1 MDISDVRAAIEAF
14 EGDVENKRQGWEQR
28 YRTSQGEL
36 RTSQGEVERLKLENT
51 RLQDEVKRLKLE
63 KASPGL
69 SGARGTVA
77 LPPHGIH
84 KASGRVLFTPTKQWR
99 EVPEG
104 AICPA
109 GLEFKMDV
117 TTGKYQARLPPK
129 ATAKDGLI
137 PSPPSGHPCCA
148 R

>member
-1 MDISDVRAAIEAF
+1 MQHARPVPAQQGIEREVPSAPAQRTAPQLAAPPAA
-14 EGDVENKRQGWEQR
+14 DAAA
-28 YRTSQGEL
+28 GE
-36 RTSQGEVERLKLENT
+36 TPKSSAE
-51 RLQDEVKRLKLE
+51 
-63 KASPGL
+63 
-69 SGARGTVA
+69 VA

-117 TTGKYQARLPPK
+117 TTGKNQARLPPRGVPAAKSADK
-129 ATAKDGLI
+129 AAPERDD
-137 PSPPSGHPCCA
+137 A
-148 R
+148 RREDERRDRDRDRRDRDRSRGRSRSNF